1 MFDDDTFYKPKRYF
15 IEEDIA
21 PYNYEIFNTSS
32 SPLAEGD
39 SSIANSGGDGD
50 SITDNNLNDVDE
62 PDAGGTF
69 TISVNGT
76 TSTGAGGVISETGT
90 ASIKCSGGTY
100 RFHPTL
106 QATTVSDNTGFST
119 AFPTNG
125 NRKVI
130 HVFVLATISRN
141 STTGIP
147 TSNTAQIEIRTTS
160 APFRRQSTSISTFKE
175 YIHIGTVVLIRSNGI
190 RRFRITHSGYSGSNI
205 TQSPNAGN
213 QGTGDTRD
221 GPRLVHVYIDGV
233 LYKGFI
239 DFEGLEEV

>member
-1 MFDDDTFYKPKRYF
+1 MFDNDPFYKPKKYF
-15 IEEDIA
+15 VEEDIT
-21 PYNYEIFNTSS
+21 PYNYEIFSTSH

-39 SSIANSGGDGD
+39 SSIANAGEGGD
-50 SITDNNLNDVDE
+50 SSTDNNLNDVDE
-62 PDAGGTF
+62 PDASGTF

-76 TSTGAGGVISETGT
+76 TSTGEGGVISESGS

-106 QATTVSDNTGFST
+106 SATTVSANTGFST
-119 AFPTNG
+119 AFPSNG

-130 HVFVLATISRN
+130 HVFVLATISRD
-141 STTGIP
+141 SSTGIP

-160 APFRRQSTSISTFKE
+160 APFKRQSTSIGTFKE
-175 YIHIGTVVLIRSNGI
+175 YIHIGTVVLIKSNGI
-190 RRFRITHSGYSGSNI
+190 RRFRISHSGYSGSNI
-205 TQSPNAGN
+205 TQSPNVGS

-221 GPRLVHVYIDGV
+221 SPRLVHVFIDGV

-239 DFEGLEEV
+239 DIEGLVEV